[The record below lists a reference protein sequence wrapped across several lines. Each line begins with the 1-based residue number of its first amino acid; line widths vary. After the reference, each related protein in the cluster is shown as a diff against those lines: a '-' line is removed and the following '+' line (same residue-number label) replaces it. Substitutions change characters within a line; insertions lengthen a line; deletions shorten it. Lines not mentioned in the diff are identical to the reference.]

1 MKCYV
6 TRCSLLELKALGA
19 PLSGNYTALTAL
31 MKLHIVS
38 SPASEMEI
46 TTCSWVMRWLKTMP
60 SSMHPED

>member
-38 SPASEMEI
+38 
-46 TTCSWVMRWLKTMP
+46 VQHLKWKLRLA
-60 SSMHPED
+60 HG